1 MIKTTKWLEIRR
13 ILKPE
18 SISVY
23 EDKSE
28 FNFINDKPLKYSYKK
43 TSRNNSTTFQS
54 QTNSKLL
61 TVNGYSESPI
71 KQNNLYSQTIKNE
84 KKKENNIKYK
94 FRKYV

>member
-1 MIKTTKWLEIRR
+1 MIKNTKWLEIRR

-71 KQNNLYSQTIKNE
+71 KQNNLY
-84 KKKENNIKYK
+84 
-94 FRKYV
+94 